1 MKAGKWLVPVIVLIL
16 IFLSDSFFIV
26 SETEQVVITQLG
38 KPIGKPIKEAGLHFK
53 LPLIQKANFF
63 EKRILKWDGNP
74 TQIPTRDKKYIWIDT
89 TARWRINDPL
99 LFLKRVGTIR
109 TALSRLDGII
119 DSVVRDHV
127 ANSLL
132 VELVRS
138 EGWENAG
145 RSLLESGMADY
156 KILSLIQ
163 ERSASEP
170 TTISKGREKITRE
183 MLADAARLMPEMGIE
198 LLDIRIKRIN
208 YVDSVQKKVF
218 ERMIS
223 ERKRIAAQYRSEGE
237 GEKAIILGRMQK
249 ELARIR
255 SEAYK
260 QSQKIRGDADAK
272 ATRIYAEAY
281 SKNPSFYD
289 FYRSLE
295 VYNNFSNP
303 NGIFVF
309 STKTEAFR
317 YLQGGQDRLRF
328 RGE

>member
-1 MKAGKWLVPVIVLIL
+1 MERLKWIIPAIVALLIL
-16 IFLSDSFFIV
+16 GADAFFV
-26 SETEQVVITQLG
+26 VDETKQVVITQFG
-38 KPIGKPIKEAGLHFK
+38 KPVGEPIREAGLYFK
-53 LPLIQKANFF
+53 VPLIQKANFF

-74 TQIPTRDKKYIWIDT
+74 TQIPTKDKKYIWVDA
-89 TARWRINDPL
+89 TARWRIKDPL
-99 LFLKRVGTIR
+99 LFLKRVGNIT
-109 TALSRLDGII
+109 TAMSRLDGII

-145 RSLLESGMADY
+145 KSLLESGLEDY
-156 KILSLIQ
+156 RILELINT
-163 ERSASEP
+163 RASDEP
-170 TTISKGREKITRE
+170 TIIKKGREKITRE
-183 MLADAARLMPEMGIE
+183 MLADAAKLVPEMGIE

-208 YVDSVQKKVF
+208 YVESVQKKVF

-237 GEKAIILGRMQK
+237 GEKAIILGRMEK

-255 SEAYK
+255 SEAFRK
-260 QSQKIRGDADAK
+260 SQKIRGEADAE

-281 SKNPSFYD
+281 SRDPEFYD
-289 FYRSLE
+289 FYRSLQ
-295 VYNNFSNP
+295 VYSNFENP

-309 STKTEAFR
+309 STETEAFR
-317 YLQGGQDRLRF
+317 YLQGGNLTP
-328 RGE
+328 